1 MCRWLAYVGQP
12 IFVDTL
18 LFKPCNS
25 LINQSLSAQR
35 GHVPTNG
42 DGFGLGWYG
51 DRPRPGLYRDTLP
64 AWNDANLRSLS
75 EQIRSGLFFA
85 HVRATTGTDTS
96 RVNCHPFRHG
106 PWMFMHNG
114 KIGGWP
120 QVRRDVEM
128 MIRPDLYPFREG
140 STDSEAFFY
149 LLLTNGLDEDP
160 HRALR
165 QSARQVEEVMRAHG
179 VEEPFRL
186 TAAMTDGERIAAV
199 RYSSD
204 GASPSLFHASGGA
217 LTVDQGQCRFE
228 AARGS
233 VLVVSE
239 PLDAV
244 DAAWHEVPEG
254 RFLLVRDGAVTLAP
268 FHAVEHAAA

>member
-1 MCRWLAYVGQP
+1 MCRWLAYAGQP
-12 IFVDTL
+12 IFIDTL

-25 LINQSLSAQR
+25 LIHQSLSAQR

-51 DRPRPGLYRDTLP
+51 DLPRPGLYRDTMP
-64 AWNDANLRSLS
+64 AWNDINLRSLA

-85 HVRATTGTDTS
+85 HVRASTGTPTA

-106 PWMFMHNG
+106 RWLFMHNG

-120 QVRRDVEM
+120 RVRRDLEVL
-128 MIRPDLYPFREG
+128 IAADLYHHREG
-140 STDSEAFFY
+140 STDSEVFFY
-149 LLLTNGLDEDP
+149 LLLTNGLEADP
-160 HRALR
+160 ERAFRL
-165 QSARQVEEVMRAHG
+165 SVAQVEAVMRRHL
-179 VEEPFRL
+179 VDEPLRM
-186 TAAMTDGERIAAV
+186 TAALTDGARVMAI

-204 GASPSLFHASGGA
+204 GQSPTLFHAAGGS

-228 AARGS
+228 ATRGA

-239 PLDAV
+239 PLDAI

-254 RFLLVRDGAVTLAP
+254 RFLVVQDGVVRLEPFAPAALA
-268 FHAVEHAAA
+268 A